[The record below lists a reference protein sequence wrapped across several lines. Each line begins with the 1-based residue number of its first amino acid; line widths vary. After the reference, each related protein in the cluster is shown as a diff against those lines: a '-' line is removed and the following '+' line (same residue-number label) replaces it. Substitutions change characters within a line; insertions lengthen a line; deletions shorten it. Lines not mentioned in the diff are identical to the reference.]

1 MEYKCRLFY
10 NTGFDGINIP
20 DSPKLLEQY
29 DYKDFPTLDIL
40 QDRVLNSIRI
50 DATYELVK
58 GADYIQIGSTYYII
72 NGYTMLNTNTCQL
85 SLIVDYIT
93 SNGGIEA
100 MEVESGWVNRT
111 HIAKEDDLLFN
122 YVLEE
127 PFSPNDPLELSDII
141 PVKEVK
147 NSSEWTI
154 LQSTIQL
161 EDLGRNYGE
170 TEGLEALW
178 FKANRETTDIDS
190 NTVIIPKLP
199 YAGDDYTETGINAY
213 NNDVG
218 EVLKTFTPGT
228 LYFVSKGAN
237 RETTALNNGMTI
249 ARSAGVE
256 SAILNQYIIPE
267 AYIDVENSV
276 FLGNDDKLYS
286 RLVTFVSKNEK
297 ISVGALPFEY
307 NLNVKNKKVF
317 SGKYNQY
324 VLCSNVSGNKITMV
338 PEDIRGGSVPEVRT
352 CADLRA
358 NGKPWAY
365 FNYYKGNYNN
375 LMVMSCEGLEW
386 QNAPLIYTSKAG
398 STLDS
403 YNFNSQY
410 QQNTMNRTL
419 RQIDYISKMFTPS
432 QEDLNMDINPPYNYD
447 NFIGP
452 LSKNQQAMASA
463 GVRKMAAGHIAN
475 IANVGRQAATDYAN
489 DRLSQNRGI
498 FNFTASQNLVVPE
511 INFPRSEDLRDYLGN
526 NFYLYRYK
534 LSENDLQRYDKF
546 LTMFGYSVSL
556 PFTKDLLMNR
566 PYFNYISVGSAQIT
580 YNEGVSMAYRL
591 GAENQLSSGVRIWHV
606 KPDIR
611 YYETGN
617 EEA

>member
-40 QDRVLNSIRI
+40 QDRELNSIRI
-50 DATYELVK
+50 DATYELIK
-58 GADYIQIGSTYYII
+58 GADYVQIGSTYYII
-72 NGYTMLNTNTCQL
+72 NGYTMLNKNTVQL

-100 MEVESGWVNRT
+100 MEVESGWVTRS

-122 YVLEE
+122 YVLDE
-127 PFSPNDPLELSDII
+127 PFSPNDPLELSEII
-141 PVKEVK
+141 PVKDVK

-161 EDLGRNYGE
+161 EDLGRNYDK

-199 YAGDDYTETGINAY
+199 YAGDDYTETGITAY
-213 NNDVG
+213 NNDIG
-218 EVLKTFTPGT
+218 EILKTFTPGT
-228 LYFVSKGAN
+228 LYFVSKGAD
-237 RETTALNNGMTI
+237 RETSDLNNGMTI

-267 AYIDVENSV
+267 AYIDKENCV
-276 FLGNDDKLYS
+276 FLGDEDKLYS
-286 RLVTFVSKNEK
+286 RLITFVSKNDK
-297 ISVGALPFEY
+297 ISIGALPFEY

-324 VLCSNVSGNKITMV
+324 VLCSNVSGNKITV
-338 PEDIRGGSVPEVRT
+338 YPEDIRGGSVPEVRT

-375 LMVMSCEGLEW
+375 LMSLSCEGLEW
-386 QNAPLIYTSKAG
+386 QNAPLVYYSKAG

-403 YNFNSQY
+403 YNFNSRF
-410 QQNTMNRTL
+410 QQNAINFTNKQMTDAYSR
-419 RQIDYISKMFTPS
+419 ISGVDF
-432 QEDLNMDINPPYNYD
+432 ENLNY
-447 NFIGP
+447 
-452 LSKNQQAMASA
+452 S
-463 GVRKMAAGHIAN
+463 N
-475 IANVGRQAATDYAN
+475 IANGARLASDAAVNIMNLQTNAAN
-489 DRLSQNRGI
+489 YTINKNRDI
-498 FNFTASQNLVVPE
+498 FNFTASQNLIIPD
-511 INFPRSEDLRDYLGN
+511 ISFPRSEDLRDYLGN
-526 NFYLYRYK
+526 NFYIYRYK
-534 LSENDLQRYDKF
+534 LSQNDLQRYDKF

-556 PFTKDLLMNR
+556 PFTKDLLTNR

-580 YNEGVSMAYRL
+580 YNNDVSMSYRL

>member
-10 NTGFDGINIP
+10 NTGFDSVNIP

-29 DYKDFPTLDIL
+29 EYKDFPTLDIL
-40 QDRVLNSIRI
+40 QDRELNNIRI
-50 DATYELVK
+50 DATYELIK
-58 GADYIQIGSTYYII
+58 GADYVQIGNTYYII
-72 NGYTMLNTNTCQL
+72 NGYTMLNTNTVQL

-141 PVKEVK
+141 PIKEVK
-147 NSSEWTI
+147 NSNEWTI

-199 YAGDDYTETGINAY
+199 YAGDDYTETGITSY

-237 RETTALNNGMTI
+237 RETTDLNNGMTVT
-249 ARSAGVE
+249 RSAGVE

-267 AYIDVENSV
+267 AYIDKENTV
-276 FLGNDDKLYS
+276 FLGNQDKLYS

-297 ISVGALPFEY
+297 ISIGALPFEY

-324 VLCSNVSGNKITMV
+324 VLCSNVSGNKITV
-338 PEDIRGGSVPEVRT
+338 FPEDIRGGSVPEVRT
-352 CADLRA
+352 CADLRPT
-358 NGKPWAY
+358 GKPWAY

-375 LMVMSCEGLEW
+375 LMMLSCEGLEW
-386 QNAPLIYTSKAG
+386 QNAPLIYYSKAG

-403 YNFNSQY
+403 YNFNSRF
-410 QQNTMNRTL
+410 QQNAINFTNKQMSDAYNRL
-419 RQIDYISKMFTPS
+419 SSVDF
-432 QEDLNMDINPPYNYD
+432 EDLNFSNVASGARLASDAAVNIMNLKTNAANYSIN
-447 NFIGP
+447 
-452 LSKNQQAMASA
+452 KN
-463 GVRKMAAGHIAN
+463 RE
-475 IANVGRQAATDYAN
+475 
-489 DRLSQNRGI
+489 I

-526 NFYLYRYK
+526 NFYIYRYK
-534 LSENDLQRYDKF
+534 LSQNDLQRYDKF

-556 PFTKDLLMNR
+556 PFTKDLLTNR
-566 PYFNYISVGSAQIT
+566 PYFNYISVGSAQIA
-580 YNEGVSMAYRL
+580 YNNGVSMSYRL